1 MRRTRADGLGRTWC
15 SAMLAVAVVLAGT
28 ACGDDDPAGPGNGG
42 GDLVP
47 EAQLTFLR
55 QGVDAPALETYQLD
69 FVATAG
75 QSTDVE
81 IRYVPRPGED
91 SGERFLRFRLEDGS
105 LLRYPANHPTRPGA
119 AFQPGDTVHIRIAV
133 DDPSILRASFAPS
146 GLEFSP
152 SAPAELE
159 LGYPEADTDYDD
171 DGIEDPELETEIDLW
186 RQERP
191 GDGWERVGDIR
202 DLELDE
208 IEAYLTKFSRYGL
221 AI

>member
-1 MRRTRADGLGRTWC
+1 MRRTWRDGPGRSWHP
-15 SAMLAVAVVLAGT
+15 AMLALAVVIVGAG
-28 ACGDDDPAGPGNGG
+28 CGDDDPVGPGDGG
-42 GDLVP
+42 EDTVP

-55 QGVDAPALETYQLD
+55 QAADAPALETYQLD

-75 QSTDVE
+75 QSSDVE

-119 AFQPGDTVHIRIAV
+119 TFQPGDTVHIRITL
-133 DDPSILRASFAPS
+133 DDPSLLRATFTPS

-159 LGYPEADTDYDD
+159 LRYPEADADYDD
-171 DGIEDPELETEIDLW
+171 DGVEDPELETQIDLW

-191 GDGWERVGDIR
+191 GDDWERVGDIR
-202 DLELDE
+202 DFDLDE
-208 IEAYLTKFSRYGL
+208 VEAFLTKFSRYGL

>member
-1 MRRTRADGLGRTWC
+1 MRRTWRNGPGRILRP
-15 SAMLAVAVVLAGT
+15 AMLSVAVVLAGT
-28 ACGDDDPAGPGNGG
+28 ACGDGDPAGPGNGG
-42 GDLVP
+42 EVVP

-55 QGVDAPALETYQLD
+55 QATDAPALDTYQLE

-75 QSTDVE
+75 QSAEVE
-81 IRYVPRPGED
+81 IRYLPRPGED

-105 LLRYPANHPTRPGA
+105 LLRYPSNHPTRPGA
-119 AFQPGDTVHIRIAV
+119 TFQPGDTVHIRITV
-133 DDPSILRASFAPS
+133 DDPSLLRATFAPS

-159 LGYPEADTDYDD
+159 LGYPEADADYDD
-171 DGIEDPELETEIDLW
+171 DGVEDPELETEIDLW

-191 GDGWERVGDIR
+191 GDDWERVGDIK

-208 IEAYLTKFSRYGL
+208 IEADLTKFSRYGL